1 MKPTKLAAT
10 ALVPFVFLS
19 RHPHIEGLAFVPAPQ
34 PTNPF
39 IQVSTATAN
48 VLPTSALLPFSALFS
63 ELEGPQFK
71 VTL

>member
-1 MKPTKLAAT
+1 VKAIKLAAT
-10 ALVPFVFLS
+10 ALVPLICLS
-19 RHPHIEGLAFVPAPQ
+19 RHPHIEGHAFVPEPQ

-48 VLPTSALLPFSALFS
+48 VLPASALLPFGSSWAD
-63 ELEGPQFK
+63 LEGPKFK